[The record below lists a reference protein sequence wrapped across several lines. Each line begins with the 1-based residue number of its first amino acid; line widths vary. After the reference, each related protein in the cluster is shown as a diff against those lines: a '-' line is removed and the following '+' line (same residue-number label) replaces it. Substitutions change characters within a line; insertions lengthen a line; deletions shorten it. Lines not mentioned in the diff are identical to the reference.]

1 METMVPAGWYADP
14 QVMGTLRYWD
24 GARWTE
30 HTAPMPPPATLPVQ
44 GQPMP
49 GQVTPGQFA
58 PGRYGPGQLPT
69 QAPATEPGP
78 NDAMHW
84 IVPVGRSWQS
94 IAAGYLA
101 FASLLFGMF
110 GPLGIVVGG
119 GTLWIS
125 IWALRLAK
133 RGGHGSGR
141 AIFGIVGG
149 SIGLIGGLGTTALL
163 ALS

>member
-1 METMVPAGWYADP
+1 METTVPAGWYADP
-14 QVMGTLRYWD
+14 QVTGTLRYWD
-24 GARWTE
+24 GTRWTE
-30 HTAPMPPPATLPVQ
+30 HTAPMPPPTAPPVQ
-44 GQPMP
+44 GQAVQ
-49 GQVTPGQFA
+49 GQPAPWRSPPGQFPA
-58 PGRYGPGQLPT
+58 QH
-69 QAPATEPGP
+69 PATDPGP
-78 NDAMHW
+78 SDAMHW

-110 GPLGIVVGG
+110 GPFGIVVGG
-119 GTLWIS
+119 ATLWIS

-141 AIFGIVGG
+141 AIFGVVGG
-149 SIGLIGGLGTTALL
+149 TIGLIGGLGTTALL

>member
-1 METMVPAGWYADP
+1 MPAGWYADP

-30 HTAPMPPPATLPVQ
+30 HTAPMPPPAAPPTQGTAVP
-44 GQPMP
+44 GQPAP
-49 GQVTPGQFA
+49 GHYAPGQF
-58 PGRYGPGQLPT
+58 PT
-69 QAPATEPGP
+69 QVHATEPGP

-119 GTLWIS
+119 ATLWIS

-149 SIGLIGGLGTTALL
+149 TISLIGGLGTIALL